1 MFSPPKPTK
10 KVLVTEF
17 RTREILAAAR
27 KLLEQGGV
35 DGLTMDGIA
44 AAAGVAKGTLY
55 LYFPSKEE
63 LIQELLS
70 QVGNNIITAL
80 QVIIKAPLS
89 PEEKLQQVVT
99 WVMHHL
105 ARERLLFPVFLREL
119 RRVHDPV
126 PGRRHRMQEFEEK
139 ITALLTDLFAEGI
152 AQGKFI
158 PANPRLLGFILR
170 GLVRAVG
177 HYQMTKGEEAA
188 VKEALPV
195 LLTLLSSGLTPKS
208 PSVGEVVPQ

>member
-1 MFSPPKPTK
+1 MPHPHRPTK
-10 KVLVTEF
+10 KELVTEF

-27 KLLEQGGV
+27 NLLEQGGV
-35 DGLTMDGIA
+35 EGLTMDGIA
-44 AAAGVAKGTLY
+44 AAAGVAKGTIY

-63 LIQELLS
+63 LLQELLS
-70 QVGNNIITAL
+70 HVGEDIINAL
-80 QVIIKAPLS
+80 QSIIKTSQS
-89 PEEKLQQVVT
+89 PEEKLQRVVT
-99 WVMHHL
+99 WLMHHL
-105 ARERLLFPVFLREL
+105 ARERLLFPAFLREL
-119 RRVHDPV
+119 RREHAPV
-126 PGRRHRMQEFEEK
+126 PGQRRYLQEFEIK

-152 AQGKFI
+152 AQGRFI
-158 PANPRLLGFILR
+158 PANPRLLSYILR

-208 PSVGEVVPQ
+208 PTAAEVVTP

>member
-1 MFSPPKPTK
+1 MSSPKPTK
-10 KVLVTEF
+10 KELVTEF

-27 KLLEQGGV
+27 NLLEQSGV
-35 DGLTMDGIA
+35 DRLTMDGIA

-70 QVGNNIITAL
+70 QVGDNIITNL
-80 QVIIKAPLS
+80 QSIIKTPQP
-89 PEEKLQQVVT
+89 PEAKLEQVVT
-99 WVMHHL
+99 WLMHHL
-105 ARERLLFPVFLREL
+105 ARERLIFPVFLREL

-126 PGRRHRMQEFEEK
+126 PGQRRRMQEFEEK
-139 ITALLTDLFAEGI
+139 ISALLTDLFAEGI
-152 AQGKFI
+152 EKGRFI
-158 PANPRLLGFILR
+158 PANPLLFSFILR

-208 PSVGEVVPQ
+208 STAIEVVTP

>member
-1 MFSPPKPTK
+1 MPSPKPTK
-10 KVLVTEF
+10 KELVTEF

-27 KLLEQGGV
+27 NLLEQSGV
-35 DGLTMDGIA
+35 DRLTMDGIA

-63 LIQELLS
+63 LVQELLS
-70 QVGNNIITAL
+70 QVGDNIITNL
-80 QVIIKAPLS
+80 QSIIKTPQP

-99 WVMHHL
+99 WLMHNL

-119 RRVHDPV
+119 RRVHDAE
-126 PGRRHRMQEFEEK
+126 PGQRRRMQEFEEK
-139 ITALLTDLFAEGI
+139 ISALLTDLFAEGI
-152 AQGKFI
+152 AQGRFI
-158 PANPRLLGFILR
+158 PANPRLFSFILR

-208 PSVGEVVPQ
+208 SDAAEVDTP